1 MKSVK
6 WGMFFIF
13 MRTKHHTTPA
23 LLLTP
28 LKLVYTEDGDHIKWQ
43 MDAAIEKRNGQEK

>member
-1 MKSVK
+1 MKTVK

-13 MRTKHHTTPA
+13 RRTKLYTTPA
-23 LLLTP
+23 LLLPP
-28 LKLVYTEDGDHIKWQ
+28 LKLVFTEDGGHIKWQ